1 MDRRS
6 SAEINVE
13 VEVQMAPAFAGA
25 LSPEQLQAV
34 AEAVLRR
41 EERSGQLA
49 LVVTDDEGI
58 QELNRDFLGVDEPT
72 DVLAFSAKEESGP
85 FVSAPEAE
93 QYLGDLILSYPRALA
108 QAAELGHPV
117 ELELKLLVVH
127 GLLHL
132 LGYDH
137 AEAEEK
143 AVMWA
148 RQEELLAAL

>member
-1 MDRRS
+1 MDRKS
-6 SAEINVE
+6 SAKTNVE
-13 VEVQMAPAFAGA
+13 VEVQVAPAFVGA

-34 AEAVLRR
+34 AEAVLRS
-41 EERSGQLA
+41 EGRSGQLA

-72 DVLAFSAKEESGP
+72 DVLAFSAKEEGGL
-85 FVSAPEAE
+85 FVTAPEAE
-93 QYLGDLILSYPRALA
+93 AYLGDLILSYPRAVA
-108 QAAELGHPV
+108 QAGELGHPV

-137 AEAEEK
+137 AAEEEK

-148 RQEELLAAL
+148 RQGEILEAL